1 MHEQSS
7 FLLVAVV
14 FLLAAVVAVPLAK
27 KLRLGAV
34 IGYLLAGVVIG
45 PSMLNLIDHPEN
57 VSHISELGVVLL
69 LFIIGLELSPRRL
82 WLMRKTVFGVGLA
95 QVML

>member
-57 VSHISELGVVLL
+57 VSHISELGVVL
-69 LFIIGLELSPRRL
+69 
-82 WLMRKTVFGVGLA
+82 
-95 QVML
+95 